1 MSAISQKSISGITSI
16 TTPAGVDNVFTVHT
30 NDTTER
36 FRVDS
41 NGNQVIA
48 GILTAS
54 NHVFLTSGDLVI
66 NDVISHFGDGNT
78 KIRFPADDNIS
89 FETAGSERLRISSSG
104 KVGIGTDNPLQKL
117 HIADNTSANIYLE
130 TKNSTTGVTAGLYYK
145 TSSSTASDFFKTGI
159 VLEDDGTS
167 HARGKLHILQNNT
180 ADGSNATL
188 SDSVVTFTQDGKV
201 GIGTDNPSQAL
212 DVNGKIKVFGSD
224 GSAYGLFIDPDSS
237 GGSYETLIGKANGDL
252 RLQAGAATYQAT
264 AANILLRNTSKNIII
279 NAGND
284 GKVGIGTDAVDTLL
298 HLQGDK
304 PKLRIEST
312 NVLEASAGTEEIGRI
327 EFEAKKG
334 SNINVAA
341 SLRVRQDG
349 TWSTVD
355 DWFSPTA
362 IEFYTQDQSGTEI
375 TTPRLTINNAG
386 KVGIGTAIPT
396 YILQTFN
403 AGAVGSAENSRKYNG
418 RFTTYTGNR
427 LNLDIYDRRWE
438 DTQTHGWV
446 GTEKRIEYNVDD
458 HTNKRMWMSFFNP
471 SSTTANNVI
480 RFGEREDT
488 EWMRI
493 YDGKVG
499 IGTDN
504 PAEDLHIGSNSPY
517 ILLDDYDN
525 ARKWKLKGTAWFAIE
540 DTTAGVDRLRI
551 LSDGKVGIGT
561 DNPGTLLH
569 LSSNA
574 PAIRLTD
581 TDTAGPL
588 HVDIE
593 SASGDLYLDTAS
605 VHRDVIITSVG
616 KTNEVARFTGDGK
629 VGIGSNDPGALLS
642 ISGNDSRLRLTKS
655 NAAANLRHWDLA
667 AQGEILRLQA
677 KSEVSSGGGNLF
689 DFYRSTNQINE
700 FRGMRGGSYWFVIN
714 NDTARVGI
722 GTAIPQD
729 ELHIE
734 DTTPAIRLT
743 DSANG
748 QYAFIDGN
756 SGNLVL
762 HSDKGNSGG
771 SSTVKFGV
779 DNSVKMTLDSNGHL
793 DLATGN
799 LQFANGS
806 GIDFSNVPA
815 TSGNTVT
822 SDGNKFDDYE
832 EGTYNP
838 TRTPGNGNITAT
850 TSNTLRYVKVGRL
863 VHLVGRLHFNT
874 NQNDLSSFTISLPFA
889 NTTGNQHDTSVCTH
903 IIRGNGGDPVQG
915 IRIFRIG
922 PGGTVMYMNNH
933 EGQGYG
939 NLGTTSPHINI
950 NFSYFAA

>member
-224 GSAYGLFIDPDSS
+224 GSPYGLFIDPDSS
-237 GGSYETLIGKANGDL
+237 GGTYETLIGKANGDL

-729 ELHIE
+729 ESVSYTH
-734 DTTPAIRLT
+734 LT
-743 DSANG
+743 
-748 QYAFIDGN
+748 
-756 SGNLVL
+756 L
-762 HSDKGNSGG
+762 
-771 SSTVKFGV
+771 
-779 DNSVKMTLDSNGHL
+779 
-793 DLATGN
+793 
-799 LQFANGS
+799 
-806 GIDFSNVPA
+806 
-815 TSGNTVT
+815 
-822 SDGNKFDDYE
+822 
-832 EGTYNP
+832 P
-838 TRTPGNGNITAT
+838 T
-850 TSNTLRYVKVGRL
+850 K
-863 VHLVGRLHFNT
+863 
-874 NQNDLSSFTISLPFA
+874 
-889 NTTGNQHDTSVCTH
+889 
-903 IIRGNGGDPVQG
+903 
-915 IRIFRIG
+915 RI
-922 PGGTVMYMNNH
+922 V
-933 EGQGYG
+933 
-939 NLGTTSPHINI
+939 
-950 NFSYFAA
+950 

>member
-224 GSAYGLFIDPDSS
+224 GSPYGLFIDPDSS
-237 GGSYETLIGKANGDL
+237 GGTYETLIGKANGDL

-264 AANILLRNTSKNIII
+264 AANILLKNTSKNIII
-279 NAGND
+279 NAGNS

-734 DTTPAIRLT
+734 DATPAIRLT

>member
-237 GGSYETLIGKANGDL
+237 GGTYETLIGKANGDL

-279 NAGND
+279 NAGNS

>member
-224 GSAYGLFIDPDSS
+224 GSPYGLFIDPDSS
-237 GGSYETLIGKANGDL
+237 GGTYETLIGKANGDL

-593 SASGDLYLDTAS
+593 SASGDLYLDTGS

>member
-224 GSAYGLFIDPDSS
+224 GSPYGLFIDPDSS
-237 GGSYETLIGKANGDL
+237 GGTYETLIGKANGDL

>member
-212 DVNGKIKVFGSD
+212 DVYGKIKVFGSD
-224 GSAYGLFIDPDSS
+224 GSPYGLVISPDSS
-237 GGSYETLIGKANGDL
+237 GGTYEHLIAKMNGDL
-252 RLQAGAATYQAT
+252 RIQAGSGTYQASN
-264 AANILLRNTSKNIII
+264 ANILLRNTSKNIII
-279 NAGND
+279 NAGNS

>member
-167 HARGKLHILQNNT
+167 HARGKLHILQIYI

-201 GIGTDNPSQAL
+201 GIGTDNPTQKL

-237 GGSYETLIGKANGDL
+237 GGTYETLIGKANGDL

-264 AANILLRNTSKNIII
+264 AANILLKNTSKNIII
-279 NAGND
+279 NAGNS

>member
-1 MSAISQKSISGITSI
+1 M
-16 TTPAGVDNVFTVHT
+16 
-30 NDTTER
+30 
-36 FRVDS
+36 
-41 NGNQVIA
+41 
-48 GILTAS
+48 
-54 NHVFLTSGDLVI
+54 
-66 NDVISHFGDGNT
+66 
-78 KIRFPADDNIS
+78 
-89 FETAGSERLRISSSG
+89 
-104 KVGIGTDNPLQKL
+104 
-117 HIADNTSANIYLE
+117 
-130 TKNSTTGVTAGLYYK
+130 
-145 TSSSTASDFFKTGI
+145 
-159 VLEDDGTS
+159 
-167 HARGKLHILQNNT
+167 
-180 ADGSNATL
+180 
-188 SDSVVTFTQDGKV
+188 
-201 GIGTDNPSQAL
+201 
-212 DVNGKIKVFGSD
+212 
-224 GSAYGLFIDPDSS
+224 FIDPDSS
-237 GGSYETLIGKANGDL
+237 GGTYETLIGKANGDL

-264 AANILLRNTSKNIII
+264 AANILLKNSSKNIII
-279 NAGND
+279 NAGNS

>member
-224 GSAYGLFIDPDSS
+224 GSPYGLVISPDSS
-237 GGSYETLIGKANGDL
+237 GGTYETLIGKANGDL

-279 NAGND
+279 NAGNS

-734 DTTPAIRLT
+734 DATPAIRLT

>member
-201 GIGTDNPSQAL
+201 GIGTDNPTQKL

-237 GGSYETLIGKANGDL
+237 GGTYETLIGKANGDL

-264 AANILLRNTSKNIII
+264 AANILLKNTSKNIII
-279 NAGND
+279 NAGNS

>member
-237 GGSYETLIGKANGDL
+237 GGTYETLIGKANGDL

>member
-224 GSAYGLFIDPDSS
+224 GSPYGLFIDPDSS
-237 GGSYETLIGKANGDL
+237 GGTYETLIGKANGDL

-264 AANILLRNTSKNIII
+264 AANILLKNTSKNIII
-279 NAGND
+279 NAGNS

>member
-224 GSAYGLFIDPDSS
+224 GSPYGLFIDPDSS
-237 GGSYETLIGKANGDL
+237 GGTYETLIGKANGDL

-734 DTTPAIRLT
+734 DATPAIRLT

>member
-201 GIGTDNPSQAL
+201 GIGTDNPTQKL

-237 GGSYETLIGKANGDL
+237 GGTYETLIGKANGDL

-264 AANILLRNTSKNIII
+264 AANILLKNTSKNIII
-279 NAGND
+279 NAGNS

-734 DTTPAIRLT
+734 DATPAIRLT

>member
-89 FETAGSERLRISSSG
+89 FETAGSERLGISSSG

-224 GSAYGLFIDPDSS
+224 GSPYGLFIDPDSS
-237 GGSYETLIGKANGDL
+237 GGTYETLIGKANGDL

-264 AANILLRNTSKNIII
+264 AANILLKNTSKNIII
-279 NAGND
+279 NAGNS

-734 DTTPAIRLT
+734 DATPAIRLT

>member
-224 GSAYGLFIDPDSS
+224 GSPYGLFIDPDSS
-237 GGSYETLIGKANGDL
+237 GGTYETLIGKANGDL

-264 AANILLRNTSKNIII
+264 AANILLKNTSKNIII

>member
-201 GIGTDNPSQAL
+201 GIGTDNPTQKL

-237 GGSYETLIGKANGDL
+237 GGTYETLIGKANGDL

-264 AANILLRNTSKNIII
+264 AANILLKNTSKNIII
-279 NAGND
+279 NAGNS

-504 PAEDLHIGSNSPY
+504 
-517 ILLDDYDN
+517 
-525 ARKWKLKGTAWFAIE
+525 
-540 DTTAGVDRLRI
+540 
-551 LSDGKVGIGT
+551 
-561 DNPGTLLH
+561 
-569 LSSNA
+569 
-574 PAIRLTD
+574 
-581 TDTAGPL
+581 
-588 HVDIE
+588 
-593 SASGDLYLDTAS
+593 
-605 VHRDVIITSVG
+605 
-616 KTNEVARFTGDGK
+616 
-629 VGIGSNDPGALLS
+629 
-642 ISGNDSRLRLTKS
+642 
-655 NAAANLRHWDLA
+655 
-667 AQGEILRLQA
+667 QA
-677 KSEVSSGGGNLF
+677 
-689 DFYRSTNQINE
+689 
-700 FRGMRGGSYWFVIN
+700 
-714 NDTARVGI
+714 
-722 GTAIPQD
+722 
-729 ELHIE
+729 
-734 DTTPAIRLT
+734 
-743 DSANG
+743 
-748 QYAFIDGN
+748 
-756 SGNLVL
+756 
-762 HSDKGNSGG
+762 
-771 SSTVKFGV
+771 
-779 DNSVKMTLDSNGHL
+779 
-793 DLATGN
+793 
-799 LQFANGS
+799 
-806 GIDFSNVPA
+806 
-815 TSGNTVT
+815 
-822 SDGNKFDDYE
+822 
-832 EGTYNP
+832 
-838 TRTPGNGNITAT
+838 
-850 TSNTLRYVKVGRL
+850 
-863 VHLVGRLHFNT
+863 
-874 NQNDLSSFTISLPFA
+874 
-889 NTTGNQHDTSVCTH
+889 
-903 IIRGNGGDPVQG
+903 
-915 IRIFRIG
+915 
-922 PGGTVMYMNNH
+922 
-933 EGQGYG
+933 
-939 NLGTTSPHINI
+939 
-950 NFSYFAA
+950 

>member
-237 GGSYETLIGKANGDL
+237 GGTYETLIGKANGDL

-264 AANILLRNTSKNIII
+264 AANILLKNTSKNIII
-279 NAGND
+279 NAGNS

-734 DTTPAIRLT
+734 DATPAIRLT

>member
-237 GGSYETLIGKANGDL
+237 GGTYETLIGKANGDL

-264 AANILLRNTSKNIII
+264 AANILLKNTSKNIII
-279 NAGND
+279 NAGNS

>member
-201 GIGTDNPSQAL
+201 GIGTNNPSQKL

-224 GSAYGLFIDPDSS
+224 GSAYGLIIDPDST
-237 GGSYETLIGKANGDL
+237 GGTYETLIAKGNGDL
-252 RLQAGAATYQAT
+252 RLQAGAASYQAG
-264 AANILLRNTSKNIII
+264 AANILLKNGTDNIII
-279 NAGND
+279 NAGNS

-734 DTTPAIRLT
+734 DATPAIRLT

>member
-201 GIGTDNPSQAL
+201 GIGTDNPTQKL

-237 GGSYETLIGKANGDL
+237 GGTYETLIGKANGDL

-279 NAGND
+279 NAGNS

>member
-201 GIGTDNPSQAL
+201 GIGTDNPTQKL

-237 GGSYETLIGKANGDL
+237 GGTYETLIGKANGDL